1 MKENERNERTC
12 QGDGGEKVSRKRE
25 RLSWSNAVVFRSIE
39 TERSGDLATYKLS
52 KSNFNEE
59 SGSRSWGV
67 RLREAE

>member
-1 MKENERNERTC
+1 M
-12 QGDGGEKVSRKRE
+12 RKRE

-59 SGSRSWGV
+59 RGGRSWGGKV
-67 RLREAE
+67 TRS